1 MQHGRVD
8 GRTPLTTIT
17 LRGRVPGARW
27 GGVSRAAAQEV
38 ACDWPEAADMIDV
51 YLRHHP
57 AADPFWSSY
66 SRAELV
72 Q

>member
-1 MQHGRVD
+1 M
-8 GRTPLTTIT
+8 
-17 LRGRVPGARW
+17 PGARW